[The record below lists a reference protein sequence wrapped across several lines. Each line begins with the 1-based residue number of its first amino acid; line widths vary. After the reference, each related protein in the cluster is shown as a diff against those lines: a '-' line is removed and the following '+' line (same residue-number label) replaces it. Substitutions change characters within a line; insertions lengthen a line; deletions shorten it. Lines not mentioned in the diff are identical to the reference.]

1 VKVHGKLARV
11 FVKLYLDIFAA
22 YHKMYNNNS
31 AIPVIGVN
39 SGLQSQ
45 FTEWPA
51 SSAGTVL
58 SCKVNGH
65 GLSPTWAIFVTLH
78 FQQFFVGRLG
88 LTGLGSALGL
98 VLQ

>member
-1 VKVHGKLARV
+1 M
-11 FVKLYLDIFAA
+11 KLYLDIFAA
-22 YHKMYNNNS
+22 HYKMHNNNS
-31 AIPVIGVN
+31 AIPAIRVN

-51 SSAGTVL
+51 SSAGSVH

-65 GLSPTWAIFVTLH
+65 GSSPTWAIFVTLH
-78 FQQFFVGRLG
+78 FQQFFVGRLR